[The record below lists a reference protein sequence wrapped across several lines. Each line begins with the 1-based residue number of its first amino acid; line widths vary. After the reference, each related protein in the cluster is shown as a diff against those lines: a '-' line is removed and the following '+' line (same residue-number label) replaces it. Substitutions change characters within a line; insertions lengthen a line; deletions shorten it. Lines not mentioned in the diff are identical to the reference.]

1 MQQGEPKRIMGLYG
15 FEYKEPDRRM
25 KPIEERK
32 RYEIKRLWQRNHE
45 IVNLAARGFKN
56 TEIAEILNISPATV
70 SITLNSE
77 LGMRKLSELRE
88 ARDDEAKKVTEKIR
102 VLTNKALQVYHE
114 IFDDESGEC
123 TLRDKKAAADTVLLE
138 LSGLRVPTKIQS
150 QSVHT
155 VLTRDEI
162 EELKRRGIEAA
173 RESGLL
179 AASEKSLEQAERS
192 SGIASNA
199 QNGNSIDNEGDMT

>member
-15 FEYKEPDRRM
+15 FEYKEPDKRM
-25 KPIEERK
+25 KPIEERE

-56 TEIAEILNISPATV
+56 VEIAEILNITPATV
-70 SITLNSE
+70 SATLNSE

-102 VLTNKALQVYHE
+102 ILTNKALQIYHE

-123 TLRDKKAAADTVLLE
+123 TLKDKKAAADTVLLE

-179 AASEKSLEQAERS
+179 APGESLEQAKRS

-199 QNGNSIDNEGDMT
+199 QNVNSDDNKGETP